1 VATVSLDCRSRTD
14 QDGLASVRLR
24 IEHAGDQKFLSTGLK
39 VKPDKWRDG
48 KVTRGHREADHI
60 NSRLR
65 EVESAA
71 QDALTKLRASAVPIT
86 VERLKA
92 RVQDELDGDE
102 APAEQ
107 PDLIAWSLER
117 VQKVYDNQGTRRNH
131 RSSLK
136 KFERFLGEQY
146 SRADIGFRELD
157 ASLLEEMMAWES
169 TELGNADSTV
179 HKTMRT
185 LRRMCN
191 LAIRDGLMQQADY
204 PFQHITL
211 SRSRTQ
217 KQPLTDS
224 EVQALEQRREAMDQ
238 GLVSYPQRDT
248 TAAHA
253 LRAWLTQM
261 YLLGM
266 RWGDVCSLEW
276 DNLRDGRV
284 QYQMLKT
291 GTAKSVKLVPK
302 ARAIIEVYAGR
313 QGEKRWVFPF
323 LDWRQENL
331 DTDEGIRQATQRVN
345 AAVNQKLRIIA
356 EKVGIDSTLTTHIA
370 RHTAANRMASAGWE
384 LRKISAALGHK
395 SVSTTEQY
403 LRSLKDDELD
413 EDHAQLF

>member
-1 VATVSLDCRSRTD
+1 MATVSLDCRSRTD
-14 QDGLASVRLR
+14 QDGLAAVRLR
-24 IEHAGDQKFLSTGLK
+24 IEHQGTQKFVSTGVK
-39 VKPDKWRDG
+39 VKPGKWRDG

-86 VERLKA
+86 AERLKA
-92 RVQDELDGDE
+92 RVQDELTGDDTL
-102 APAEQ
+102 AEQ
-107 PDLIAWSLER
+107 PDFIAWSLGRVER
-117 VQKVYDNQGTRRNH
+117 VYDNQGTRRNH
-131 RSSLK
+131 RSSLR
-136 KFERFLGEQY
+136 KFERFLGETRG
-146 SRADIGFRELD
+146 RADIGFRELD
-157 ASLLEEMMAWES
+157 AATLEEMMAWES

-191 LAIRDGLMQQADY
+191 LAIRDGHMEQAEY

-217 KQPLTDS
+217 KQPLTDA
-224 EVQALEQRREAMDQ
+224 EVQALEERRKAMGQ
-238 GLVSYPQRDT
+238 GLVSYPRRDT

-253 LRAWLTQM
+253 LRSWLVQM

-276 DNLRDGRV
+276 SSIRDGRV
-284 QYQMLKT
+284 EYTMLKT
-291 GTAKSVKLVPK
+291 GTSKSVKLVPK
-302 ARAIIEVYAGR
+302 AREIIEVYAGR
-313 QGEKRWVFPF
+313 RPKHRFVFPF
-323 LDWRQENL
+323 LDWRQEDL
-331 DTDEGIRQATQRVN
+331 TTDEGIRQATQRVN
-345 AAVNQKLRIIA
+345 ASVNQKLRTIA
-356 EKVGIDSTLTTHIA
+356 EKVGITSTLTTHIA

-384 LRKISAALGHK
+384 LRKISAALGHQ

-413 EDHAQLF
+413 EDHEALF

>member
-14 QDGLASVRLR
+14 QDGLAAVRLR
-24 IEHAGDQKFLSTGLK
+24 VEHQGSQKFVSTGVK
-39 VKPDKWRDG
+39 VKPSKWRDG
-48 KVTRGHREADHI
+48 KVTRGHREADRI

-86 VERLKA
+86 AERLKA
-92 RVQDELDGDE
+92 RVQDELTDD
-102 APAEQ
+102 APEPT
-107 PDLIAWSLER
+107 PDFIAWSLER
-117 VQKVYDNQGTRRNH
+117 VERVYDNQGTRRNH

-157 ASLLEEMMAWES
+157 AATLEEMMAWES
-169 TELGNADSTV
+169 TELGSADSTV

-185 LRRMCN
+185 IRRMCN

-217 KQPLTDS
+217 KQPLTDN
-224 EVQALEQRREAMDQ
+224 EVRALEKRREAMDR
-238 GLVSYPQRDT
+238 GLVSYPRRET

-253 LRAWLTQM
+253 LRSWLVQL

-302 ARAIIEVYAGR
+302 AREIIEVYADR
-313 QGEKRWVFPF
+313 QGEQRFVFPF
-323 LDWRQENL
+323 LDYRTEDL
-331 DTDEGIRQATQRVN
+331 STDEGIRQATQRVN
-345 AAVNQKLRIIA
+345 ASVNQKLGTIA
-356 EKVGIDSTLTTHIA
+356 EKVSIDSTLTTHIA
-370 RHTAANRMASAGWE
+370 RHTAATRMASAGWE

-395 SVSTTEQY
+395 SVSTTEKY

>member
-1 VATVSLDCRSRTD
+1 MATVSLDCRSRTD
-14 QDGLASVRLR
+14 QDGLAAVRLR
-24 IEHAGDQKFLSTGLK
+24 VEHQGTQKFVSTGLK
-39 VKPDKWRDG
+39 VKPNKWRGG
-48 KVTRGHREADHI
+48 KVTRGHRGADHI

-65 EVESAA
+65 ELESAA

-86 VERLKA
+86 ADRLKA
-92 RVQDELDGDE
+92 RVQGALTEDDT
-102 APAEQ
+102 PAEQ
-107 PDLIAWSLER
+107 PDFIAWSLDR

-146 SRADIGFRELD
+146 SRADIGFRALD

-169 TELGNADSTV
+169 TELGNADSTI

-191 LAIRDGLMQQADY
+191 LAIRDGLMQQSEY
-204 PFQHITL
+204 PFRHITL

-217 KQPLTDS
+217 KQPLTDA
-224 EVQALEQRREAMDQ
+224 EVVALEQRREAMDQ

-276 DNLRDGRV
+276 SSIRDGRV
-284 QYQMLKT
+284 EYEMLKT
-291 GTAKSVKLVPK
+291 ATAKSVKLVPK
-302 ARAIIEVYAGR
+302 ARAIIEVYVNR
-313 QGEKRWVFPF
+313 QGKHRFVFPL
-323 LDWRQENL
+323 LDHRTEDL
-331 DTDEGIRQATQRVN
+331 STDEGIRRATQRIN
-345 AAVNQKLRIIA
+345 SQVNQKLRTIA

-384 LRKISAALGHK
+384 LRKISAALGHQ

-413 EDHAQLF
+413 EDHAALF

>member
-24 IEHAGDQKFLSTGLK
+24 VEHQGTQKFINTGVK
-39 VKPDKWRDG
+39 VKPSKWRDG

-71 QDALTKLRASAVPIT
+71 QDALTRLRASTVPIT
-86 VERLKA
+86 AKRLKA
-92 RVQDELDGDE
+92 RVQDELTGDE

-107 PDLIAWSLER
+107 PDFIAWSLER
-117 VQKVYDNQGTRRNH
+117 VERVYDNQGTRRNH

-146 SRADIGFRELD
+146 SRADIAFRELD
-157 ASLLEEMMAWES
+157 AATLEEMMAWES

-191 LAIRDGLMQQADY
+191 LAIRDGHMQQADY

-217 KQPLTDS
+217 KQPLTDN
-224 EVQALEQRREAMDQ
+224 EVRALEQRRTAMDK
-238 GLVSYPQRDT
+238 GLVSYPRRDT

-253 LRAWLTQM
+253 LRSWLVQM

-276 DNLRDGRV
+276 SSIRDGRV

-313 QGEKRWVFPF
+313 RPKRRFVFPF
-323 LDWRQENL
+323 LDHRTEDL
-331 DTDEGIRQATQRVN
+331 STDEGIRQATQRVN
-345 AAVNQKLRIIA
+345 ASVKQKLRVIA

-370 RHTAANRMASAGWE
+370 RHTSANRMASAGWE
-384 LRKISAALGHK
+384 LRKISAALGHQ

-413 EDHAQLF
+413 EDHAALF

>member
-1 VATVSLDCRSRTD
+1 MATVSLDCRSRTD
-14 QDGLASVRLR
+14 QDGLAAVRLR
-24 IEHAGDQKFLSTGLK
+24 VEHQGTQKFINTGVK
-39 VKPDKWRDG
+39 VKPGKWRKG
-48 KVTRGHREADHI
+48 KVTRGHREADRI

-107 PDLIAWSLER
+107 PDFISWSLER

-146 SRADIGFRELD
+146 SRADIGFRELN

-169 TELGNADSTV
+169 TELGNANSTV

-191 LAIRDGLMQQADY
+191 LAIRDGHMQQSEY

-217 KQPLTDS
+217 KQPLTDG
-224 EVQALEQRREAMDQ
+224 EVEALEERRKAMDQ
-238 GLVSYPQRDT
+238 GLVSYPRRDT

-253 LRAWLTQM
+253 LRSWLVQM

-302 ARAIIEVYAGR
+302 ARAIIEVYADR
-313 QGEKRWVFPF
+313 QGEKRFVFPF
-323 LDWRQENL
+323 LDYRTEDL
-331 DTDEGIRQATQRVN
+331 STDEGIRQATQRVN
-345 AAVNQKLRIIA
+345 ASVNQKLRKIA
-356 EKVGIDSTLTTHIA
+356 ERVGITSTLTTHIA

-384 LRKISAALGHK
+384 LRKISAALGHQ

-413 EDHAQLF
+413 EDHADLF

>member
-1 VATVSLDCRSRTD
+1 VATVSLDCRNRTD

-24 IEHAGDQKFLSTGLK
+24 IEHSGSQKFLSTGLK
-39 VKPDKWRDG
+39 VKPDKWRGG
-48 KVTRGHREADHI
+48 KVTRGHREADQI

-86 VERLKA
+86 PARLKS
-92 RVQDELDGDE
+92 RVQDELNGDE
-102 APAEQ
+102 APAKQ
-107 PDLIAWSLER
+107 PEFIAWSLER

-131 RSSLK
+131 RSSLR
-136 KFERFLGEQY
+136 KFERFLGETRG
-146 SRADIGFRELD
+146 RADIGFRELD

-191 LAIRDGLMQQADY
+191 LAIRDGHMEQSEY
-204 PFQHITL
+204 PFRHITL

-217 KQPLTDS
+217 KQPLTDA
-224 EVQALEQRREAMDQ
+224 EVEALEQRREAMDQ
-238 GLVSYPQRDT
+238 GLVSYPRRDT

-253 LRAWLTQM
+253 LRSWLVQM

-276 DNLRDGRV
+276 DNLRGGRV

-313 QGEKRWVFPF
+313 RPKRRFVFPF
-323 LDWRQENL
+323 LDHRTEDL
-331 DTDEGIRQATQRVN
+331 STDEGIRRATQRLN
-345 AAVNQKLRIIA
+345 SQVNQKLGTIA

-384 LRKISAALGHK
+384 LRKISAALGHQ

-413 EDHAQLF
+413 EDHMGLF

>member
-14 QDGLASVRLR
+14 QDGLAAVRLR
-24 IEHAGDQKFLSTGLK
+24 VEHQGSQKFVSTGVK
-39 VKPDKWRDG
+39 VKPSKWRDG
-48 KVTRGHREADHI
+48 KVTRGHREADRI

-86 VERLKA
+86 AERLKA
-92 RVQDELDGDE
+92 RVQDELTDD
-102 APAEQ
+102 APEPT
-107 PDLIAWSLER
+107 PDFIAWSLER
-117 VQKVYDNQGTRRNH
+117 VERVYDNQGTRRNH

-157 ASLLEEMMAWES
+157 AATLEEMMAWES

-185 LRRMCN
+185 IRRMCN

-217 KQPLTDS
+217 KQPLTDN
-224 EVQALEQRREAMDQ
+224 EVRALEKRREAMDR
-238 GLVSYPQRDT
+238 GLVSYPRRDT

-276 DNLRDGRV
+276 ANLRDGRV

-302 ARAIIEVYAGR
+302 AREIIEVYTDR

-331 DTDEGIRQATQRVN
+331 GTDEGIRQATQRVN
-345 AAVNQKLRIIA
+345 ASVNQKLRAIA
-356 EKVGIDSTLTTHIA
+356 EKCGINSTLTTHIA

-384 LRKISAALGHK
+384 LRKISAALGHQ

-413 EDHAQLF
+413 EDHVQLF

>member
-24 IEHAGDQKFLSTGLK
+24 IEHAGDQKFLTTGLK
-39 VKPDKWRDG
+39 VKPGKWRDG
-48 KVTRGHREADHI
+48 KVTRGHREADRI

-86 VERLKA
+86 AARLKA
-92 RVQDELDGDE
+92 RVQDELTGDE
-102 APAEQ
+102 TPAEQ
-107 PDLIAWSLER
+107 PDFIAWSLER

-146 SRADIGFRELD
+146 SRADISFAELD

-169 TELGNADSTV
+169 TELGNADSTI

-191 LAIRDGLMQQADY
+191 LAIRDGHMEQSEY
-204 PFQHITL
+204 PFRHITL

-217 KQPLTDS
+217 KQPLTDA
-224 EVQALEQRREAMDQ
+224 EVESLEERRKAMDQ
-238 GLVSYPQRDT
+238 GLVSYPRRDT

-253 LRAWLTQM
+253 LRSWLVQM

-266 RWGDVCSLEW
+266 RWGDVCSLKW

-291 GTAKSVKLVPK
+291 GTAKSVKLVPP
-302 ARAIIEVYAGR
+302 ARKIIEVYAGR
-313 QGEKRWVFPF
+313 QGEKQFVFPF
-323 LDWRQENL
+323 LDWRQEDL
-331 DTDEGIRQATQRVN
+331 DTNEGIRQATQRVN
-345 AAVNQKLRIIA
+345 ASVNQKLRKIA
-356 EKVGIDSTLTTHIA
+356 GKVGIDSTLTTHIA

-384 LRKISAALGHK
+384 LRKISAALGHQ

-413 EDHAQLF
+413 EDHAELF

>member
-24 IEHAGDQKFLSTGLK
+24 IEHEGNQKFLTTGLK
-39 VKPDKWRDG
+39 VKPSKWRDG
-48 KVTRGHREADHI
+48 KVTRGHREADRI

-71 QDALTKLRASAVPIT
+71 QDALTRLRASAVPIT
-86 VERLKA
+86 AKRLKA
-92 RVQDELDGDE
+92 RVQDELTGDE

-107 PDLIAWSLER
+107 PDFIAWSLER
-117 VQKVYDNQGTRRNH
+117 VERVYDNQGTRRNH
-131 RSSLK
+131 RSSLR
-136 KFERFLGEQY
+136 KFERFLGETRG
-146 SRADIGFRELD
+146 RADIAFRELD

-169 TELGNADSTV
+169 TELGNADSTI

-191 LAIRDGLMQQADY
+191 LAIRDGHMEQADY
-204 PFQHITL
+204 PFEHITL

-217 KQPLTDS
+217 KQPLTDD
-224 EVQALEQRREAMDQ
+224 EVRALEKRRQAMDR
-238 GLVSYPQRDT
+238 GLVSYPRRDT

-276 DNLRDGRV
+276 SSIRDGRV
-284 QYQMLKT
+284 EYEMLKT

-302 ARAIIEVYAGR
+302 AQAIIEVY
-313 QGEKRWVFPF
+313 GERRSEKQFVFPF
-323 LDWRQENL
+323 LDWRQEDL
-331 DTDEGIRQATQRVN
+331 DSDEGIRQATQRVN
-345 AAVNQKLRIIA
+345 ASVNQKLRVIA

-413 EDHAQLF
+413 EDHEALF

>member
-24 IEHAGDQKFLSTGLK
+24 IEHAGNQKFLSTGLK
-39 VKPDKWRDG
+39 VKPDKWKGG

-86 VERLKA
+86 AKRLKS
-92 RVQDELDGDE
+92 RVQDELAGDE
-102 APAEQ
+102 ALTRQ
-107 PDLIAWSLER
+107 PDFIAWSLER
-117 VQKVYDNQGTRRNH
+117 VEKMYDNQGTRRNH
-131 RSSLK
+131 RSSLR
-136 KFERFLGEQY
+136 KFERFLGETRG
-146 SRADIGFRELD
+146 RADIGFRELD

-169 TELGNADSTV
+169 TELGNADSTI

-191 LAIRDGLMQQADY
+191 LAIRDGHMQQSEY

-217 KQPLTDS
+217 KQPLTDA
-224 EVQALEQRREAMDQ
+224 EVEALEERRKAMDK
-238 GLVSYPQRDT
+238 GLVSYPRRDT

-253 LRAWLTQM
+253 LRSWLVQM

-276 DNLRDGRV
+276 SSIRDGRV
-284 QYQMLKT
+284 EYTMLKT
-291 GTAKSVKLVPK
+291 GTAKSVKLVPP
-302 ARAIIEVYAGR
+302 AREIIEVYAGR
-313 QGEKRWVFPF
+313 RGKHRFVFPF
-323 LDWRQENL
+323 MDWRQEDL
-331 DTDEGIRQATQRVN
+331 TTDEGIRQATQRVN
-345 AAVNQKLRIIA
+345 ASVNQKLRVIA
-356 EKVGIDSTLTTHIA
+356 EKVGIGSTLTTHIA
-370 RHTAANRMASAGWE
+370 RHTAANRMASQGWE
-384 LRKISAALGHK
+384 LRKISAALGHQ

-413 EDHAQLF
+413 EDHEALF

>member
-24 IEHAGDQKFLSTGLK
+24 IEHAGDQKFLTTGLK
-39 VKPDKWRDG
+39 VKPGKWRGG

-86 VERLKA
+86 AARLKA
-92 RVQDELDGDE
+92 RVQDELTGDE
-102 APAEQ
+102 TPAEQ
-107 PDLIAWSLER
+107 PDFIAWSLER

-146 SRADIGFRELD
+146 SRADISFAELD

-169 TELGNADSTV
+169 TELGNADSTI

-191 LAIRDGLMQQADY
+191 LAIRDGHMEQSEY

-217 KQPLTDS
+217 KQPLTDA
-224 EVQALEQRREAMDQ
+224 EVEALEERRKAMDQ

-253 LRAWLTQM
+253 LRSWLVQM

-276 DNLRDGRV
+276 SSIRDGRV
-284 QYQMLKT
+284 EYTMLKT

-302 ARAIIEVYAGR
+302 AQAIIEVYGERRGER
-313 QGEKRWVFPF
+313 QFVFPF
-323 LDWRQENL
+323 LDWRQEDL

-345 AAVNQKLRIIA
+345 ASVNQKLGTIA
-356 EKVGIDSTLTTHIA
+356 ERVGISSTLTTHIA
-370 RHTAANRMASAGWE
+370 RHTAANRMAGAGWE
-384 LRKISAALGHK
+384 LRKISAALGHQ

-413 EDHAQLF
+413 EDHKALF

>member
-1 VATVSLDCRSRTD
+1 MATVSLDCRSRTD
-14 QDGLASVRLR
+14 QNGLASVRLR

-39 VKPDKWRDG
+39 VKPDKWRGG
-48 KVTRGHREADHI
+48 KVTRGHREADRI

-86 VERLKA
+86 ASRLKS
-92 RVQDELDGDE
+92 RVRDELAGDE
-102 APAEQ
+102 TPAEQ
-107 PDLIAWSLER
+107 PEFIAWSLER

-169 TELGNADSTV
+169 MKLGNADSTI

-185 LRRMCN
+185 IRRMCN
-191 LAIRDGLMQQADY
+191 LAIRDGRMEQSEY

-217 KQPLTDS
+217 KQPLTNA
-224 EVQALEQRREAMDQ
+224 EVEALEERRRAMDR
-238 GLVSYPQRDT
+238 GLVSYPRRDT

-253 LRAWLTQM
+253 LRSWLVQM

-302 ARAIIEVYAGR
+302 AREIIEVYAGR
-313 QGEKRWVFPF
+313 RSKHRFVFPF
-323 LDWRQENL
+323 MDWRQEDL
-331 DTDEGIRQATQRVN
+331 TTDEGIRQATQRVN
-345 AAVNQKLRIIA
+345 ASVNQKLRVIA
-356 EKVGIDSTLTTHIA
+356 EKVGITSTLTTHIA

-384 LRKISAALGHK
+384 LRKISTALGHQ

-413 EDHAQLF
+413 EDHKALF

>member
-1 VATVSLDCRSRTD
+1 V
-14 QDGLASVRLR
+14 
-24 IEHAGDQKFLSTGLK
+24 K
-39 VKPDKWRDG
+39 VKPDKWRGG
-48 KVTRGHREADHI
+48 KVTRGHRQADPI

-86 VERLKA
+86 AARLKN
-92 RVQDELDGDE
+92 RVEDELTED
-102 APAEQ
+102 APEPK
-107 PDLIAWSLER
+107 PDFIAWSLDR
-117 VQKVYDNQGTRRNH
+117 VEKIYDNQGTRRNH
-131 RSSLK
+131 SSSLR
-136 KFERFLGEQY
+136 KFERFLGE
-146 SRADIGFRELD
+146 SRGRADIRFRELD
-157 ASLLEEMMAWES
+157 ASILEEMMAWES
-169 TELGNADSTV
+169 TELGNADSTI

-191 LAIRDGLMQQADY
+191 LAIRAGHMEQSEY

-217 KQPLTDS
+217 KQPLTDA
-224 EVQALEQRREAMDQ
+224 EVRALEQHREAMDQ

-253 LRAWLTQM
+253 LRSWLLQM

-276 DNLRDGRV
+276 SSIRDGRV
-284 QYQMLKT
+284 EYTMLKT
-291 GTAKSVKLVPK
+291 GTAKSVKIVPK
-302 ARAIIEVYAGR
+302 AREVIEVYAGR
-313 QGEKRWVFPF
+313 QSKQRFVFPF
-323 LDWRQENL
+323 LDYRTEDL

-345 AAVNQKLRIIA
+345 AAANQKLRQIA
-356 EKVGIDSTLTTHIA
+356 ERVGIDSTMSTHIA
-370 RHTAANRMASAGWE
+370 RHTAANRMAGQGWE
-384 LRKISAALGHK
+384 LRKISAALGHQ

-413 EDHAQLF
+413 EDHAELF

>member
-14 QDGLASVRLR
+14 QDGLAAVRLR
-24 IEHAGDQKFLSTGLK
+24 VEHQGSQKFVSTGVK
-39 VKPDKWRDG
+39 VKPSKWRDG
-48 KVTRGHREADHI
+48 KVTRGHREADRI

-86 VERLKA
+86 AERLKA
-92 RVQDELDGDE
+92 RVQDELTDD
-102 APAEQ
+102 APEPT
-107 PDLIAWSLER
+107 PDFIAWSLER
-117 VQKVYDNQGTRRNH
+117 VERVYDNQGTRRNH

-157 ASLLEEMMAWES
+157 AATLEEMMAWES

-185 LRRMCN
+185 IRRMCN

-217 KQPLTDS
+217 KQPLTDN
-224 EVQALEQRREAMDQ
+224 EVRALEKRREAMDR
-238 GLVSYPQRDT
+238 GLVSYPRRDT

-253 LRAWLTQM
+253 LRAWLVQM

-276 DNLRDGRV
+276 SSIRDGRV
-284 QYQMLKT
+284 EYTMLKT
-291 GTAKSVKLVPK
+291 GTAKSVKLVPP
-302 ARAIIEVYAGR
+302 AREIIEVYAGR
-313 QGEKRWVFPF
+313 QSKQRFVFPF
-323 LDWRQENL
+323 MDWRQEDL
-331 DTDEGIRQATQRVN
+331 TTDEGIRQATQRVN
-345 AAVNQKLRIIA
+345 ASVNQKLGTIA
-356 EKVGIDSTLTTHIA
+356 EKVGIGSTLTTHIA

-384 LRKISAALGHK
+384 LRKISAALGHQ

-413 EDHAQLF
+413 EDHEALF

>member
-14 QDGLASVRLR
+14 QNGLASVRLR
-24 IEHAGDQKFLSTGLK
+24 IEHAGEQKFLTTGLK
-39 VKPDKWRDG
+39 VKPDKWRGG
-48 KVTRGHREADHI
+48 KVTRGHREADRI

-65 EVESAA
+65 EIESAA

-86 VERLKA
+86 AARLKV
-92 RVQDELDGDE
+92 RVQDELTGDE

-107 PDLIAWSLER
+107 PDFIAWSLER

-131 RSSLK
+131 RSSLR
-136 KFERFLGEQY
+136 KFERFLGETRG
-146 SRADIGFRELD
+146 RADIGFRELD
-157 ASLLEEMMAWES
+157 AATLEEMMAWES

-191 LAIRDGLMQQADY
+191 LAIRDGHMEQADY

-217 KQPLTDS
+217 KQPLTDN
-224 EVQALEQRREAMDQ
+224 EVRALEQRRKAMDQ
-238 GLVSYPQRDT
+238 GLVSYPRRDT

-253 LRAWLTQM
+253 LRSWLVQL

-276 DNLRDGRV
+276 ENLRDGRV

-302 ARAIIEVYAGR
+302 AREIIEVYAGR
-313 QGEKRWVFPF
+313 QGERQFVFPF
-323 LDWRQENL
+323 LDWRQEDL
-331 DTDEGIRQATQRVN
+331 TTDEGIRQATQRVN
-345 AAVNQKLRIIA
+345 ASVNQKLGTIA
-356 EKVGIDSTLTTHIA
+356 EKAGIDSTLTTHIA

-384 LRKISAALGHK
+384 LRKISAALGHQ
-395 SVSTTEQY
+395 SVSTTEKY

-413 EDHAQLF
+413 EDHMGLF

>member
-1 VATVSLDCRSRTD
+1 MATVSLDCRSRTD
-14 QDGLASVRLR
+14 QDGLAAVRLR
-24 IEHAGDQKFLSTGLK
+24 VEHQGSQKFINTGVK
-39 VKPDKWRDG
+39 VKPDKWRGD

-71 QDALTKLRASAVPIT
+71 QDALTRLRASAVPIT
-86 VERLKA
+86 AARLKA
-92 RVQDELDGDE
+92 RVEDELTDDTAE
-102 APAEQ
+102 PAPDFIE
-107 PDLIAWSLER
+107 WSLDR
-117 VQKVYDNQGTRRNH
+117 VEKIYDNQGTRRNH

-136 KFERFLGEQY
+136 KFQRFLGERHG
-146 SRADIGFRELD
+146 RADIGFRELD
-157 ASLLEEMMAWES
+157 ASILEEMMAWES
-169 TELGNADSTV
+169 TELGNASSTV

-185 LRRMCN
+185 IRRMCN
-191 LAIRDGLMQQADY
+191 LAIRAGHMQQSEY

-217 KQPLTDS
+217 KQPLTDA
-224 EVQALEQRREAMDQ
+224 EVEALEQHREAMDQ
-238 GLVSYPQRDT
+238 GLVSYPRRDT

-253 LRAWLTQM
+253 LRSWLLQM

-276 DNLRDGRV
+276 SSIRDGRV
-284 QYQMLKT
+284 EYTMLKT

-302 ARAIIEVYAGR
+302 ARDILEVYADREGESRWMLPCLDGR
-313 QGEKRWVFPF
+313 QED
-323 LDWRQENL
+323 LE
-331 DTDEGIRQATQRVN
+331 TDEGSRRAPQRVN
-345 AAVNQKLRIIA
+345 ASVNKKLRQIA
-356 EKVGIDSTLTTHIA
+356 GRVGMDSTMSTDIA

-384 LRKISAALGHK
+384 LRKISAALGHQ

-413 EDHAQLF
+413 EDHEALF

>member
-1 VATVSLDCRSRTD
+1 VATVSLDCRNRTD

-24 IEHAGDQKFLSTGLK
+24 VEHQGSQKFINTGVK
-39 VKPDKWRDG
+39 VKPEKWRDG

-86 VERLKA
+86 AARLKS
-92 RVQDELDGDE
+92 RVQDELTGDE

-107 PDLIAWSLER
+107 PDFIAWSLER

-146 SRADIGFRELD
+146 SRADIAFRELD

-169 TELGNADSTV
+169 TELGNANSTV

-191 LAIRDGLMQQADY
+191 LAIRDGHMEQSEY

-217 KQPLTDS
+217 KQPLTDA
-224 EVQALEQRREAMDQ
+224 EVEALEERCKAMDQ
-238 GLVSYPQRDT
+238 GLVSYPRRDT

-253 LRAWLTQM
+253 LRSWLVQM

-276 DNLRDGRV
+276 SCIRDGRV
-284 QYQMLKT
+284 EYTMLKT
-291 GTAKSVKLVPK
+291 RTSKSVKLVPP
-302 ARAIIEVYAGR
+302 AREIIEVYAGR
-313 QGEKRWVFPF
+313 CPKHRFVFPF
-323 LDWRQENL
+323 LDWRQEDL
-331 DTDEGIRQATQRVN
+331 TTDEGIRQATQRVN
-345 AAVNQKLRIIA
+345 ASVNQKLRTIA
-356 EKVGIDSTLTTHIA
+356 EKVGITSTLTTHIA
-370 RHTAANRMASAGWE
+370 RHTAANRMASEGWE
-384 LRKISAALGHK
+384 LRKISAALGHQ

-413 EDHAQLF
+413 EDHEALF

>member
-1 VATVSLDCRSRTD
+1 MATVSLDCRSRTD
-14 QDGLASVRLR
+14 QDGLAAVRLR
-24 IEHAGDQKFLSTGLK
+24 VEHQGGQKFINTGVK
-39 VKPDKWRDG
+39 VKPEKWRGG

-71 QDALTKLRASAVPIT
+71 QDALTRLRASAVPIT
-86 VERLKA
+86 AARLKA
-92 RVQDELDGDE
+92 RVQDELSGDD

-107 PDLIAWSLER
+107 PDFIAWSLER

-131 RSSLK
+131 RSSLR
-136 KFERFLGEQY
+136 KFERFLGETRG
-146 SRADIGFRELD
+146 RADIGFRELD

-217 KQPLTDS
+217 KQPLTDA
-224 EVQALEQRREAMDQ
+224 EVEALEQRREAMDQ
-238 GLVSYPQRDT
+238 GLVSYPRRDT

-302 ARAIIEVYAGR
+302 ARAILEVYAGR
-313 QGEKRWVFPF
+313 QGKRRFVFPF
-323 LDWRQENL
+323 LDHRTEDL
-331 DTDEGIRQATQRVN
+331 STDEGIRQATQRVN
-345 AAVNQKLRIIA
+345 ASVNQKLRVIA

-384 LRKISAALGHK
+384 LRKISAALGHQ

-413 EDHAQLF
+413 EDHADLF

>member
-1 VATVSLDCRSRTD
+1 MATVSLDCRSRTD
-14 QDGLASVRLR
+14 QDGLAAVRLR
-24 IEHAGDQKFLSTGLK
+24 VEHQGTQKFVSTGVK
-39 VKPDKWRDG
+39 VKPSKWREG
-48 KVTRGHREADHI
+48 KVTRGHREADRI

-86 VERLKA
+86 AARLKA
-92 RVQDELDGDE
+92 RVQDELTGDD

-107 PDLIAWSLER
+107 PDFIAWSLER
-117 VQKVYDNQGTRRNH
+117 VEKVYDNQGTRRNH
-131 RSSLK
+131 SSSLR
-136 KFERFLGEQY
+136 KFERFLGETRG
-146 SRADIGFRELD
+146 RADIGFRELD
-157 ASLLEEMMAWES
+157 AATLEEMMAWES

-217 KQPLTDS
+217 KQPLTDA
-224 EVQALEQRREAMDQ
+224 EVETLEQRREATDQ
-238 GLVSYPQRDT
+238 GLVSYPRRD
-248 TAAHA
+248 
-253 LRAWLTQM
+253 
-261 YLLGM
+261 
-266 RWGDVCSLEW
+266 
-276 DNLRDGRV
+276 
-284 QYQMLKT
+284 
-291 GTAKSVKLVPK
+291 
-302 ARAIIEVYAGR
+302 IIEVYGER
-313 QGEKRWVFPF
+313 RGEKRFVFPF
-323 LDWRQENL
+323 LDWRQEDL

-345 AAVNQKLRIIA
+345 ASVNQKLRVIA
-356 EKVGIDSTLTTHIA
+356 EKVGITSTLTTHIA

-413 EDHAQLF
+413 EDHAALF

>member
-1 VATVSLDCRSRTD
+1 MATVSLDCRSRTD

-24 IEHAGDQKFLSTGLK
+24 IEHAGDQKFLSTDLK
-39 VKPDKWRDG
+39 VKPSKWRGG
-48 KVTRGHREADHI
+48 KVTRGHRKADHI

-71 QDALTKLRASAVPIT
+71 QDALTRLRASAVPIT
-86 VERLKA
+86 AERLKA

-107 PDLIAWSLER
+107 PDFIAWSLER
-117 VQKVYDNQGTRRNH
+117 VERVYDNQGTRRNH
-131 RSSLK
+131 KSSLK

-217 KQPLTDS
+217 KQPLTDD
-224 EVQALEQRREAMDQ
+224 EVRALEQRRKAMDQ
-238 GLVSYPQRDT
+238 GLVSYPRRET

-276 DNLRDGRV
+276 SSIRDGRV
-284 QYQMLKT
+284 EYTMLKT
-291 GTAKSVKLVPK
+291 GTAKSVKLVPP
-302 ARAIIEVYAGR
+302 AREIIEVYVGR

-323 LDWRQENL
+323 LDWRQEDL
-331 DTDEGIRQATQRVN
+331 TTDEGIRQATQRVN
-345 AAVNQKLRIIA
+345 ASVNQKLGTIA
-356 EKVGIDSTLTTHIA
+356 EKVGITSTLTTHIA

-384 LRKISAALGHK
+384 LRKISAALGHQ

-413 EDHAQLF
+413 EDHAELF

>member
-1 VATVSLDCRSRTD
+1 
-14 QDGLASVRLR
+14 
-24 IEHAGDQKFLSTGLK
+24 
-39 VKPDKWRDG
+39 
-48 KVTRGHREADHI
+48 
-60 NSRLR
+60 
-65 EVESAA
+65 
-71 QDALTKLRASAVPIT
+71 
-86 VERLKA
+86 
-92 RVQDELDGDE
+92 
-102 APAEQ
+102 
-107 PDLIAWSLER
+107 
-117 VQKVYDNQGTRRNH
+117 VYDNQGTRRNH
-131 RSSLK
+131 SSSLR
-136 KFERFLGEQY
+136 KFERFLGETRG
-146 SRADIGFRELD
+146 RADIGFRELD

-217 KQPLTDS
+217 KQPLTDA
-224 EVQALEQRREAMDQ
+224 EVEALEQRREAMDQ
-238 GLVSYPQRDT
+238 GLVSYPRRDT

-253 LRAWLTQM
+253 LRAWLVQM

-276 DNLRDGRV
+276 SSIRAGRV
-284 QYQMLKT
+284 EYTMLKT

-302 ARAIIEVYAGR
+302 AQAIIEVYAGR
-313 QGEKRWVFPF
+313 RPKRRFVFPF
-323 LDWRQENL
+323 FDHRTEDLS
-331 DTDEGIRQATQRVN
+331 TDEGIRRATQRLN
-345 AAVNQKLRIIA
+345 SQVNQKLGTIA

-413 EDHAQLF
+413 EDHMGLF

>member
-1 VATVSLDCRSRTD
+1 
-14 QDGLASVRLR
+14 
-24 IEHAGDQKFLSTGLK
+24 
-39 VKPDKWRDG
+39 
-48 KVTRGHREADHI
+48 
-60 NSRLR
+60 
-65 EVESAA
+65 
-71 QDALTKLRASAVPIT
+71 VPIT
-86 VERLKA
+86 AARLKA
-92 RVQDELDGDE
+92 RVQDELTGDE
-102 APAEQ
+102 TPAEQ
-107 PDLIAWSLER
+107 PDFIAWSLER

-146 SRADIGFRELD
+146 SRADISFAELD

-169 TELGNADSTV
+169 TELGNADSTI

-191 LAIRDGLMQQADY
+191 LAIRDGHMEQSEY

-217 KQPLTDS
+217 KQPLTDA
-224 EVQALEQRREAMDQ
+224 EVEALEERRKAMDQ

-253 LRAWLTQM
+253 LRSWLVQM

-276 DNLRDGRV
+276 SSIRDGRV
-284 QYQMLKT
+284 EYTMLKT

-302 ARAIIEVYAGR
+302 AQAIIEVYGERRGER
-313 QGEKRWVFPF
+313 QFVFPF
-323 LDWRQENL
+323 LDWRQEDL

-345 AAVNQKLRIIA
+345 ASVNQKLGTIA
-356 EKVGIDSTLTTHIA
+356 ERVGISSTLTTHIA
-370 RHTAANRMASAGWE
+370 RHTAANRMAGAGWE
-384 LRKISAALGHK
+384 LRKISAALGHQ

-413 EDHAQLF
+413 EDHKALF

>member
-1 VATVSLDCRSRTD
+1 
-14 QDGLASVRLR
+14 VR
-24 IEHAGDQKFLSTGLK
+24 
-39 VKPDKWRDG
+39 
-48 KVTRGHREADHI
+48 
-60 NSRLR
+60 
-65 EVESAA
+65 
-71 QDALTKLRASAVPIT
+71 IT
-86 VERLKA
+86 AKRLKS
-92 RVQDELDGDE
+92 RVQDELTDD
-102 APAEQ
+102 APEPT
-107 PDLIAWSLER
+107 PDFVQWSLER

-169 TELGNADSTV
+169 TELGNADSTI

-185 LRRMCN
+185 IRRMCN
-191 LAIRDGLMQQADY
+191 LAIRDGHMEQSEY

-217 KQPLTDS
+217 KQPLTDA
-224 EVQALEQRREAMDQ
+224 EVEALEQRRKAMDQ
-238 GLVSYPQRDT
+238 GLVSYPRRDT

-261 YLLGM
+261 YLLGV

-276 DNLRDGRV
+276 SSIRDGRV
-284 QYQMLKT
+284 EYTMLKT

-302 ARAIIEVYAGR
+302 AREIIEVYAGR

-323 LDWRQENL
+323 LDYRTEDL
-331 DTDEGIRQATQRVN
+331 DTEQGIRQATQRVN
-345 AAVNQKLRIIA
+345 ASVNQKLGTIA
-356 EKVGIDSTLTTHIA
+356 EKVGITSTLTTHIA

-384 LRKISAALGHK
+384 LRKISAALGHQ

-413 EDHAQLF
+413 EDHMGLF

>member
-14 QDGLASVRLR
+14 QDGLAAVRLR
-24 IEHAGDQKFLSTGLK
+24 VEHQGTQKFVSTGVK

-48 KVTRGHREADHI
+48 SVTRGHREADHI

-71 QDALTKLRASAVPIT
+71 QDALTRLRASAVPIT
-86 VERLKA
+86 AARLKS
-92 RVQDELDGDE
+92 RVQDELTGDE

-107 PDLIAWSLER
+107 PDFIAWSLDR

-146 SRADIGFRELD
+146 SRADIGFRELN

-191 LAIRDGLMQQADY
+191 LAIRDGHMEQSEY
-204 PFQHITL
+204 PFRHITL

-217 KQPLTDS
+217 KQPLTDA
-224 EVQALEQRREAMDQ
+224 EVESLEERREAMDQ
-238 GLVSYPQRDT
+238 GLVSYPRRDT

-253 LRAWLTQM
+253 LRAWLVQM

-302 ARAIIEVYAGR
+302 ARGIIEVYADR
-313 QGEKRWVFPF
+313 QGENQFVFPF
-323 LDWRQENL
+323 LDWRQEDL
-331 DTDEGIRQATQRVN
+331 TTDEGIRQATQRVN
-345 AAVNQKLRIIA
+345 ASVNQKLRKIA
-356 EKVGIDSTLTTHIA
+356 ERIGITSTLTTHIA

-384 LRKISAALGHK
+384 LRKISAALGHQ

-413 EDHAQLF
+413 EDHMGLF

>member
-1 VATVSLDCRSRTD
+1 MATVSLDCRSRTD
-14 QDGLASVRLR
+14 RNGLAAVRLR
-24 IEHAGDQKFLSTGLK
+24 VEHEGQQKYIGTGVK
-39 VKPDKWRDG
+39 VKPDKWRGG

-71 QDALTKLRASAVPIT
+71 QDALTRLRASAVPIT
-86 VERLKA
+86 AERLKA
-92 RVQDELDGDE
+92 RVEDALTEDTPE
-102 APAEQ
+102 PK
-107 PDLIAWSLER
+107 PDFISWSLDR
-117 VQKVYDNQGTRRNH
+117 VEKIYDNQGTRRNH

-136 KFERFLGEQY
+136 KFQRFLGERHG
-146 SRADIGFRELD
+146 RADIGFRELD
-157 ASLLEEMMAWES
+157 ASILEEMMAWES
-169 TELGNADSTV
+169 TELGNASSTV

-185 LRRMCN
+185 IRRMCN
-191 LAIRDGLMQQADY
+191 LAIRAGHMQQSEY

-217 KQPLTDS
+217 KQPLTDA
-224 EVQALEQRREAMDQ
+224 EVEALEQHREAMDQ
-238 GLVSYPQRDT
+238 GLVSYPRRDT

-253 LRAWLTQM
+253 LRSWLLQM

-276 DNLRDGRV
+276 ASIRDGRV
-284 QYQMLKT
+284 EYTMLKT

-302 ARAIIEVYAGR
+302 ARRVLEVYAGR
-313 QGEKRWVFPF
+313 QGKQRFVFPF
-323 LDWRQENL
+323 LDYRTEDL
-331 DTDEGIRQATQRVN
+331 DTDEGIRRATQRVN
-345 AAVNQKLRIIA
+345 AAVNQKLRQIA
-356 EKVGIDSTLTTHIA
+356 EKVGIDSTMSTHIA

-384 LRKISAALGHK
+384 LRKISAALGHQ

-413 EDHAQLF
+413 EDHMGLF